1 MYGNVADIWIINLFF
16 LFQPYERMNVADALM
31 TKTYGDGERIIVQGD
46 CADGMYFV
54 ESGEVQITILG
65 DNAQEIEINR
75 IQKGGYFGELALV
88 THKPRA
94 ASAYAVGDI
103 KLACNYDFIL
113 FL

>member
-1 MYGNVADIWIINLFF
+1 
-16 LFQPYERMNVADALM
+16 M
-31 TKTYGDGERIIVQGD
+31 TKSYGDGERIIVQGD

-65 DNAQEIEINR
+65 DNAQEIEVNR

-94 ASAYAVGDI
+94 ASAYAIGDI
-103 KLACNYDFIL
+103 NLACK
-113 FL
+113 

>member
-1 MYGNVADIWIINLFF
+1 
-16 LFQPYERMNVADALM
+16 MNVADALM
-31 TKTYGDGERIIVQGD
+31 TKTYGDGEKIIVQGD

-65 DNAQEIEINR
+65 DNAQEIEVNR

-103 KLACNYDFIL
+103 KLACKYNSITSYHNINMAF
-113 FL
+113 

>member
-1 MYGNVADIWIINLFF
+1 
-16 LFQPYERMNVADALM
+16 MNVADALM
-31 TKTYGDGERIIVQGD
+31 TKSYGDGERIIIQGD

-65 DNAQEIEINR
+65 DNSQEIEVNR

-103 KLACNYDFIL
+103 KLACKYISISKI
-113 FL
+113 